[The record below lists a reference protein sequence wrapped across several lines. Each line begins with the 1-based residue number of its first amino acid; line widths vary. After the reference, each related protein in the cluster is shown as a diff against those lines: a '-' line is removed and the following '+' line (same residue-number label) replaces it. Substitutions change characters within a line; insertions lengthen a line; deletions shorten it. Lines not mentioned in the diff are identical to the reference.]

1 MTSTP
6 TDTAHDAEAPR
17 RLGGQNRIR
26 LIVFFFSLAFLTLAG
41 QITRLTL
48 FPKLAE
54 EAPRAEV
61 EDRLPRP
68 DIVDR
73 NGVLLATDVAVA
85 SLYADP
91 SKIID
96 IDEAIE
102 LLTATVPDLDAKE
115 LRRKLTASKRFAW
128 LKRQVSPEERDA
140 VYNLGIP
147 GVGYVNERR
156 RVYPQGRLGAH
167 VVGYVDL
174 DTKGIAGIE
183 KYLDGKGAIY
193 TASLAEPGEH
203 RTQPA
208 QMSIDVRVQAAMIDE
223 ISQAIT
229 KFSAIAGGGIVMDI
243 TTGEVLS
250 LVSLPDFNPN
260 QEKKNFSKDQQNRMT
275 SGVYELGSVIK
286 AVTFAMAFDYGTANL
301 ESRYDA
307 RFPLVIGRNRI
318 NDFHAQRKVLTVPE
332 VFTNSSN
339 IGTAKMALDVGL
351 DRHKAFLQRV
361 GLFERLQTELP
372 ESARPL
378 LPARW
383 SKVASAT
390 AAFGHGFAV
399 QPLQGAAVVA
409 GLLNGGHMMT
419 PTFLKRSREE
429 AMAVAQTIA
438 KPSTSEMLRY
448 LFRLNAIEGS
458 ASKADVIGYRV
469 GGKTGTAEKVVD
481 GRYSKEKRLA
491 SFIGAFPMD
500 QPRYL
505 ILVMLDEPK
514 ATPETYGFATAGWNA
529 VPTAGKIIERIAP
542 MLGVEP
548 VFTPEDVEKLARLE
562 AQEKLAQEKL
572 AQEKLAQDLQEKEVQ

>member
-1 MTSTP
+1 MTG
-6 TDTAHDAEAPR
+6 DAMDRLPEDEAPR
-17 RLGGQNRIR
+17 RLAGQNRIR
-26 LIVFFFSLAFLTLAG
+26 LIGICFGVFFLAIAAQL
-41 QITRLTL
+41 TRLTL
-48 FPKLAE
+48 FPAIE
-54 EAPRAEV
+54 DGRQRIAV

-68 DIVDR
+68 DIIDR

-115 LRRKLTASKRFAW
+115 LRRKLTTSKRFAW

-156 RVYPQGRLGAH
+156 RVYPQGRLGSH

-183 KYLDGKGAIY
+183 KYLDGQGALY
-193 TASLAEPGEH
+193 AASLAEPTEH
-203 RTQPA
+203 KTQPA
-208 QMSIDVRVQAAMIDE
+208 QMSIDIRVQAAMIDE
-223 ISQAIT
+223 ISRAIA
-229 KFSAIAGGGIVMDI
+229 KFSAIGGGGIVMDI

-260 QEKKNFSKDQQNRMT
+260 QENKSFTKQQQNQMT

-286 AVTFAMAFDYGTANL
+286 AVTFAMTFDYGVANL

-307 RFPLVIGRNRI
+307 RFPLVIGNARI
-318 NDFHAQRKVLTVPE
+318 NDFHAQRKVLSVPE
-332 VFTNSSN
+332 VFTHSSN
-339 IGTAKMALDVGL
+339 IGTAKMALDVGIEG
-351 DRHKAFLQRV
+351 HQEFLRRV
-361 GLFERLQTELP
+361 GLFDRLQTELP

-378 LPARW
+378 LPKRW
-383 SKVASAT
+383 SRLATAT

-419 PTFLKRSREE
+419 PTLLKRSGEE
-429 AMAVAQTIA
+429 ALAMAQTIV
-438 KPSTSEMLRY
+438 KPETSEKMRY
-448 LFRLNAIEGS
+448 LFRLNGTEGS

-469 GGKTGTAEKVVD
+469 GGKTGTAEKVVN
-481 GRYSKEKRLA
+481 GRYSKDKRLA

-500 QPRYL
+500 DPRYL

-514 ATPETYGFATAGWNA
+514 ATPETYGFATSGWNA
-529 VPTAGKIIERIAP
+529 VPTAGLIIERIAP

-548 VFTPEDVEKLARLE
+548 VFTAEDLEKLAKLE
-562 AQEKLAQEKL
+562 KQAKK
-572 AQEKLAQDLQEKEVQ
+572 KD

>member
-1 MTSTP
+1 MTMS
-6 TDTAHDAEAPR
+6 EIVSERSEEEMQAPR
-17 RLGGQNRIR
+17 KLAGQNRIR
-26 LIVFFFSLAFLTLAG
+26 LIGLCFGTAFLAIGG
-41 QITRLTL
+41 QLTNLTL
-48 FPKLAE
+48 FP
-54 EAPRAEV
+54 EADTRNRV
-61 EDRLPRP
+61 VHEDRLPRP

-115 LRRKLTASKRFAW
+115 LRRKLTTSKRFAW
-128 LKRQVSPEERDA
+128 LKRQVAPEERDA

-156 RVYPQGRLGAH
+156 RVYPQGRLGSH

-183 KYLDGKGAIY
+183 KYMDDQGALY
-193 TASLAEPGEH
+193 TASLAEPSEH
-203 RTQPA
+203 KSQPA
-208 QMSIDVRVQAAMIDE
+208 QMSIDIRVQAALIDE
-223 ISQAIT
+223 LQKAIE
-229 KFSAIAGGGIVMDI
+229 KFRAIAGGGIVMDI
-243 TTGEVLS
+243 DTGEVLS

-260 QEKKNFSKDQQNRMT
+260 QEKKSFTKEQQNKMT

-286 AVTFAMAFDYGTANL
+286 AVTFAMAFDYGVATM
-301 ESRYDA
+301 SKSYDA
-307 RFPLVIGRNRI
+307 RFPLVIGSARI
-318 NDFHAQRKVLTVPE
+318 NDFHAERRVLTVPE

-339 IGTAKMALDVGL
+339 IGTAKMALEVGIEG
-351 DRHKAFLQRV
+351 HQEFLRRV
-361 GLFERLQTELP
+361 GLFDRLQTELP
-372 ESARPL
+372 ESAKPL
-378 LPARW
+378 LPRRW
-383 SKVASAT
+383 SKLATAT

-419 PTFLKRSREE
+419 PTFLKRNAED
-429 AMAVAQTIA
+429 AMAMAQTIV
-438 KPSTSEMLRY
+438 KPSTAEALRY
-448 LFRLNAIEGS
+448 LFRLNATEGS
-458 ASKADVIGYRV
+458 AGKANVIGYRV
-469 GGKTGTAEKVVD
+469 GGKTGTAEKVVN
-481 GRYSKEKRLA
+481 GRYSKDKRLA

-500 QPRYL
+500 KPKYL
-505 ILVMLDEPK
+505 LLVMLDEPK
-514 ATPETYGFATAGWNA
+514 PTPETYGFATSGWNA

-548 VFTPEDVEKLARLE
+548 VFTPEDLEKLAKLE
-562 AQEKLAQEKL
+562 KTK
-572 AQEKLAQDLQEKEVQ
+572 KKD